1 MVVAITLNRKST
13 RTQRTHEQKLTGKN
27 VYTQTLVVMH
37 AKNKSVLNFLPIS
50 RFLSPTTQNPMNTR
64 NKSTESE
71 NKLIFKQ
78 APGRWCSAA
87 VMAVALIALALSAP
101 LASAQTP
108 SLSFQFNDNVP
119 SVATTDLVD
128 SAVAYMTNHN
138 LVRADLHGTNGSGPG
153 GLGKSLDLT
162 TDDGANTSL
171 SVSGSASTAV
181 AEDWDDPTIS
191 NIGMVSTF
199 TLTFWFKNGAVFGSG
214 DSPLLFEFGPGS
226 DPVGDF
232 ATQTAGSIGFAE
244 NTSGNPEFWEN
255 TTLAPNPVA
264 SGNLS
269 ANVWYY
275 YALTYDG
282 SNYRVYV
289 GTETGPATLVNTVAS
304 SGATLNFGT
313 AGTIILGNRGNGNN
327 RNFPGWLA
335 HWQFYNG
342 FTASQSQVESIRQSA
357 IPDPY
362 AKATSILP
370 ATAPIGAVVN
380 ITSQI
385 SAQSAAT
392 DQWYFVS
399 GGVTNAIA
407 GATNA
412 TYVIQSAQAAN
423 AGSYFMV
430 VGDNN
435 GSVTNAL
442 ATLSVIPLAGAGVG
456 IYDFPSLPTPGTYDQ
471 SQLQTNSEATGG
483 TAQDGLNYFSNNNP
497 PPGQTFTTG
506 PNAAGYIINGIY
518 FKTSGLNSG
527 SGATG
532 SQAWTVRLYSVSGS
546 TATLLS
552 TYVTG
557 NTVAFSDG
565 DWLLYSGGFTNVLQP
580 NTTYAYTTHQP
591 TGYDLL
597 GYNNSG
603 TDLYPSGD
611 ICLIPTAGGAIT
623 FGTSGVDDA
632 AFDIGLSPTPSSP
645 IITQEPVSQTVVVG
659 EPVSFSVN
667 ILGGSSPTFQW
678 YTSSDTNYDN
688 PQPISGATSA
698 TYSIASP
705 TLGNGTNYFVIVN
718 PGNVYSTVATL
729 TVRSSVNN
737 LAWLGASSFNWDL
750 STANWSNTVTQV
762 GGFVYQTGDNVQFT
776 DAGKSTSPID
786 LTTTL
791 SPTSV
796 GVISASNY
804 VFNGTGSLV
813 GNVQLAKGGTGMLTV
828 SNANSFNGSA
838 TVTNGILQIANAA
851 ALGNATNT
859 ITVNGG
865 TIDFNGVQSPN
876 PLQFNVEG
884 TGSTNQGALYNSSGT
899 ALQNGA
905 GIHGFTMLGDT
916 TIGANGRWDVYGTS
930 GSTGLNG
937 NGHNLTKVGSGSV
950 WTQDTGTN
958 NQLENISI
966 LGGLLGFQG
975 TNGLGDPN
983 ALLYVASGATLGFFA
998 NPAGEVI
1005 SKNIVMS
1012 NASFSTSQGN
1022 LTMDAPFT
1030 LYGTNTIV
1038 AGYEESN
1045 YFLVTFNGPMS
1056 GTGGWSIGS
1065 IQQYYFEG
1073 TNTYSGP
1080 TILNAYGTLFVGAN
1094 SSLGTSSLI
1103 NLVNPDATLDV
1114 SAMPNGL
1121 TVGNGQTLEGF
1132 ANNFVLVDV
1141 GGINGN
1147 VIMTTGSTLSPNESA
1162 PGELSISGN
1171 LALTNVAVNIELGS
1185 DPTQIGDGVS
1195 SFIAVGNSLSLGGV
1209 NTLVITPT
1217 GPLSTAQPYTI
1228 LNYNGALSG
1237 GSGNITVSNSN
1248 PRYTVTLVNPT
1259 TTSGALEL
1267 SVSGVPQP
1275 LVWKGGNP
1283 PQPNVWNHTYTN
1295 FFNTYTNAFDHFYD
1309 GDLVTFDDTS
1319 ITNNVNVT
1327 ETVTPGLLTFNNNV
1341 TNYTFYGVGNIAG
1354 TIDKEGSGSVTLAM
1368 SNAPVVSYI
1377 TNNLGT
1383 LVVVSPTTTNNTVL
1397 AATLVDNGSGLG
1409 TFVKAGTSLM
1419 QLTGNNANYNGVI
1432 SVTNGTLQYASL
1444 TSLGNGAVVYATN
1457 GGSLDI
1463 NNTDTGTKIIA
1474 VSGMGYNGQGAMLD
1488 LTTTYPA
1495 YPYQIAHDITLL
1507 GDAALGANA
1516 RWDITG
1522 GTFTGNGHNLYKVG
1536 PSQITLINNGPI
1548 GVANIYIDA
1557 GNLTF
1562 QGTNDM
1568 GNPNMSLT
1576 VESNAILGF
1585 WAGPNPFVKTNM
1597 TLINAGITCGGSANT
1612 FQGTLTLDPGT
1623 NTIAVSA
1630 DLYINGPVVGA
1641 GGFSLSGGNNLWLE
1655 GTNTYSGPTVIGG
1668 DSTVQVT
1675 ANSPL
1680 GSSSPVEIDGGS
1692 TLNVSTPA
1700 SFTFGTGQTLVG
1712 NGTLEGGNVY
1722 FGNGSTLAVGFSG
1735 STYTLTEDGS
1745 LTFQAGSTNDV
1756 VINPGATT
1764 NVPADNVTGLGTVT
1778 MGGTLA
1784 INNIG
1789 NALATGDAIKLFSA
1803 TNYTGSFAN
1812 IIPATPGPGL
1822 AWNTNSLDSSGTL
1835 YVTTG
1840 VVISSPKITSI
1851 KLSGTT
1857 LTILGTNG
1865 TLNGSFVL
1873 LGSTNVALPLSS
1885 WTPILTNSFNSS
1897 GDLNLSTNIVNP
1909 AVPGEYYIIW
1919 QQ

>member
-1 MVVAITLNRKST
+1 
-13 RTQRTHEQKLTGKN
+13 
-27 VYTQTLVVMH
+27 
-37 AKNKSVLNFLPIS
+37 
-50 RFLSPTTQNPMNTR
+50 
-64 NKSTESE
+64 
-71 NKLIFKQ
+71 
-78 APGRWCSAA
+78 
-87 VMAVALIALALSAP
+87 
-101 LASAQTP
+101 
-108 SLSFQFNDNVP
+108 
-119 SVATTDLVD
+119 
-128 SAVAYMTNHN
+128 MTNHS
-138 LVRADLHGTNGSGPG
+138 LVRADLHGAVGSGPG
-153 GLGKSLDLT
+153 GQGRSLDLT
-162 TDDGANTSL
+162 TDDGANTGL
-171 SVSGSASTAV
+171 TVSGSGSTAV
-181 AEDWDDPTIS
+181 TADWNDPTIS
-191 NIGMVSTF
+191 NIGTVSTF
-199 TLTFWFKNGAVFGSG
+199 TLSFWLKNGAVFGGG
-214 DSPLLFEFGPGS
+214 DSPLLFEFGPGAN
-226 DPVGDF
+226 PKADF
-232 ATQTAGSIGFAE
+232 ATATSGSMGFAE

-264 SGNLS
+264 SGSLA
-269 ANVWYY
+269 ANVWYF

-282 SNYRVYV
+282 SNYRVYA

-304 SGATLNFGT
+304 SGATLSFGS
-313 AGTIILGNRGNGNN
+313 AATIVLGNRGSDNS

-342 FTASQSQVESIRQSA
+342 FTASQSQLESIRQSA

-370 ATAPIGAVVN
+370 ATAPIGALVN

-385 SAQSAAT
+385 GAQTAAT

-412 TYVIQSAQAAN
+412 VYVIQSAQPAN

-430 VGDNN
+430 VGDSN
-435 GSVTNAL
+435 GSATNAP
-442 ATLSVIPLAGAGVG
+442 ATLTVTPLAGASVG

-506 PNAAGYIINGIY
+506 PNAAGYIIDGIY

-546 TATLLS
+546 SATLLS

-603 TDLYPSGD
+603 TDLYPGGN
-611 ICLIPTAGGAIT
+611 ICLIPTTGGTIA
-623 FGTSGVDDA
+623 FGSSGIDDA
-632 AFDIGLSPTPSSP
+632 AFDIGLSPTPASP

-659 EPVSFSVN
+659 EPVSFNVN

-678 YTSSDTNYDN
+678 YTSSDTNFDN

-718 PGNVYSTVATL
+718 PGNIYSTVATL

-737 LAWLGASSFNWDL
+737 LAWLGSSSFNWDL

-762 GGFVYQTGDNVQFT
+762 GGFVYQTGDNVQFI
-776 DAGKSTSPID
+776 DAGKSTSPIN

-813 GNVQLAKGGTGMLTV
+813 GNVQLSKSGTGALTI
-828 SNANSFNGSA
+828 SNANSFNG
-838 TVTNGILQIANAA
+838 TVSVTGGILQMANAA

-859 ITVNGG
+859 VTVNGG
-865 TIDFNGVQSPN
+865 TIDLDGAQSPN
-876 PLQFNVEG
+876 PLQFSIEG
-884 TGSTNQGALYNSSGT
+884 AGSTNQGALYNSSGT
-899 ALQNGA
+899 AIQNGN
-905 GIHGFTMLGDT
+905 GIHGLSLLGDT
-916 TIGANGRWDVYGTS
+916 TIGANGRWDLYGTS

-937 NGHNLTKVGSGSV
+937 NAHNLTKVGTG
-950 WTQDTGTN
+950 QIFLIDAGTN
-958 NQLENISI
+958 NQVENINI
-966 LGGLLGFQG
+966 LGGTLGFQG

-983 ALLYVASGATLGFFA
+983 ALLTVASGAGLAFFA
-998 NPAGEVI
+998 NPAGEVM
-1005 SKNIVMS
+1005 SKNFVFS
-1012 NASFSTSQGN
+1012 NAAFSTSAGN
-1022 LTMDAPFT
+1022 LTLAGPMT
-1030 LYGTNTIV
+1030 LYSTNTIA
-1038 AGYEESN
+1038 AGYQESN
-1045 YFLVTFNGPMS
+1045 YFQVFFNGPMS
-1056 GTGGWSIGS
+1056 GTGGWSIS
-1065 IQQYYFEG
+1065 SLQNYYFEG

-1121 TVGNGQTLEGF
+1121 IVGNGQTLEGV
-1132 ANNFVLVDV
+1132 ANNFVLADV
-1141 GGINGN
+1141 GEINGN

-1185 DPTQIGDGVS
+1185 DPTQIGNGVS
-1195 SFIAVGNSLSLGGV
+1195 SFITVGNNLSLGGV

-1228 LNYNGALSG
+1228 LNYNSALSG
-1237 GSGNITVSNSN
+1237 GAGNITVSNSN
-1248 PRYTVTLVNPT
+1248 PRYTVSLVNPT
-1259 TTSGALEL
+1259 TTPNALEL

-1319 ITNNVNVT
+1319 ITNNINVT

-1341 TNYTFYGVGNIAG
+1341 TNYTFYGGGNIAG

-1368 SNAPVVSYI
+1368 SNTPAVSYI

-1383 LVVVSPTTTNNTVL
+1383 LVISPTATNNTVF

-1409 TFVKAGTSLM
+1409 TFVKAGPDLM
-1419 QLTGNNANYNGVI
+1419 QLTGNNAGYNGVV

-1444 TSLGNGAVVYATN
+1444 AALGNGPVVYATN

-1463 NNTDTGTKIIA
+1463 NNIDTGTKIIA
-1474 VSGMGYNGQGAMLD
+1474 ISGMGYNGQGAMLD

-1495 YPYQIAHDITLL
+1495 YPYQLGHNITLL
-1507 GDAALGANA
+1507 GDAALGADA

-1536 PSQITLINNGPI
+1536 PSQITLINNDPI

-1568 GNPNMSLT
+1568 GDPNMSLT
-1576 VESNAILGF
+1576 VESNATLGF
-1585 WAGPNPFVKTNM
+1585 WAGPNPFVKTNI
-1597 TLINAGITCGGSANT
+1597 TLINAGITSGGAANI

-1623 NTIAVSA
+1623 NTIAVGA
-1630 DLYINGPVVGA
+1630 DLYINGPVVGT
-1641 GGFSLSGGNNLWLE
+1641 GGFSLSGGNTLWLE

-1668 DSTVQVT
+1668 SSTVQVE

-1680 GSSSPVEIDGGS
+1680 GSSSRVEIDGGS

-1700 SFTFGTGQTLVG
+1700 SFTFGAGQTLTG
-1712 NGTLEGGNVY
+1712 NGTLDGGNVF
-1722 FGNGSTLAVGFSG
+1722 FGSGATLAVGFSG

-1745 LTFQAGSTNDV
+1745 LTLQAGSTNDV

-1784 INNIG
+1784 IDNIG
-1789 NALATGDAIKLFSA
+1789 NALAVGDAIKLFSA
-1803 TNYTGSFAN
+1803 TSYTGRFAN

-1822 AWNTNSLDSSGTL
+1822 AWNTNSLDTSGTL
-1835 YVTTG
+1835 YVTSG

-1857 LTILGTNG
+1857 LTISGTNG
-1865 TLNGSFVL
+1865 TDGGMFVL
-1873 LGSTNVALPLSS
+1873 LGSTNVALPLAN
-1885 WTPILTNSFNSS
+1885 WTPILTNSFDGS
-1897 GDLNLSTNIVNP
+1897 GNLNLSTNIVNP
-1909 AVPGEYYIIW
+1909 AVPGEFYIIW